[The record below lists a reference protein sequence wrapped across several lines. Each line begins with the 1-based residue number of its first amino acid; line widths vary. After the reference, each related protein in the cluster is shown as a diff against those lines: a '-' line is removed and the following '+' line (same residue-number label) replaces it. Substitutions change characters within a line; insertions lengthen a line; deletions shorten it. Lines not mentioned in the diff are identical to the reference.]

1 MATDIDTQSDAIP
14 TTATARS
21 PGSIGNVAVGYDV
34 LGGAF
39 DAVHDRVR
47 IERIDHPTVEIG
59 SITGCVTE
67 LPRQPKANTA
77 TVGLLAL
84 LADRD
89 LPYGFRV
96 HIHKGIP
103 LSSGMGGSAASA
115 VAAMKAAQV
124 LVDPPLTDDE
134 VLHYALLGEKVASG
148 ALHGDNVVPMVY
160 GGVALTRSLD
170 PIDVVPISVP
180 EGLHAALAHPHMQIS
195 TRSARAVLPEA
206 VPVPIA
212 VQQSANLAALVAGCA
227 QNNLPL
233 IGRSLRDV
241 MIEPHRARLIPG
253 FAAVQAAA
261 REAGALG
268 GSISGAGP
276 SVFAWCPDAAVAER
290 VGTAMRRAFATE
302 DLDADIWT
310 APVAS
315 TGTRR
320 VDAPSDAPS
329 ET

>member
-1 MATDIDTQSDAIP
+1 MPPNPDPSTDTLP
-14 TTATARS
+14 TTATATS

-47 IERIDHPTVEIG
+47 IERIETPTVEIA

-67 LPRQPKANTA
+67 LPRRPKANTA
-77 TVGLLAL
+77 TVGLLAMH
-84 LADRD
+84 ADRD
-89 LPYGFRV
+89 LSYGFRV

-134 VLHYALLGEKVASG
+134 VLHYALQGEQIASG
-148 ALHGDNVVPMVY
+148 AMHGDNVVPMVY

-170 PIDVVPISVP
+170 PLDVVPIPVP
-180 EGLHAALAHPHMQIS
+180 EGLHTALAHPHMQIS

-227 QNNLPL
+227 QNDLPL
-233 IGRSLRDV
+233 IGRSLHDV

-253 FAAVQAAA
+253 FDAVQAAA

-276 SVFAWCPDAAVAER
+276 SVFAWCPDAATAER
-290 VGTAMRRAFATE
+290 VGTAMRRAFAIE

-315 TGTRR
+315 NGAQRI
-320 VDAPSDAPS
+320 DAST

>member
-1 MATDIDTQSDAIP
+1 MPSSPQPDTQSDTLS
-14 TTATARS
+14 TTATAIA

-39 DAVHDRVR
+39 DAVHDRVH
-47 IERIDHPTVEIG
+47 IERIETPTVEIA

-67 LPRQPKANTA
+67 LPRRPQANTA

-84 LADRD
+84 VADRD

-103 LSSGMGGSAASA
+103 LSSGIGGSAASA

-134 VLHYALLGEKVASG
+134 VLHYALQGEQIASG
-148 ALHGDNVVPMVY
+148 AMHGDNVVPMVY

-170 PIDVVPISVP
+170 PLDVVPIAVP
-180 EGLHAALAHPHMQIS
+180 DGLYAVLVHPHMQIS
-195 TRSARAVLPEA
+195 TRSARSVLPDA
-206 VPVPIA
+206 VPVHIA

-227 QNNLPL
+227 QNDLSL
-233 IGRSLRDV
+233 IGRSLHDV
-241 MIEPHRARLIPG
+241 MIEPHRAGLIPG
-253 FAAVQAAA
+253 FDAVQAAA
-261 REAGALG
+261 RDAGALG

-276 SVFAWCPDAAVAER
+276 SVFAWCPDEATAHRA
-290 VGTAMRRAFATE
+290 GAAMRRAFATE
-302 DLDADIWT
+302 DLDADVWT

-315 TGTRR
+315 EGAQRT
-320 VDAPSDAPS
+320 DAPVEA
-329 ET
+329 